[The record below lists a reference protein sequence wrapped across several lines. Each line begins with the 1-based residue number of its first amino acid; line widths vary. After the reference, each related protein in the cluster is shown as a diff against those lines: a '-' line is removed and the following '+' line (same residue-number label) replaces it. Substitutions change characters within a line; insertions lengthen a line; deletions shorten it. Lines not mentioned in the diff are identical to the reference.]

1 MWMLLV
7 DVQVVDGVDSLVG
20 SCSGQALQYVSAMA
34 DDSLVGLDSF
44 HVMAW
49 AITGYVFHSTF
60 TIAPGAARWP
70 GQRWEREEIEER
82 FKYQINL
89 FFKFKIIS
97 LN

>member
-1 MWMLLV
+1 MREGWGWREFFFGAEGIFEGRVSVALEAPGKIGTAACKNE
-7 DVQVVDGVDSLVG
+7 VVDGVDSLVG

-60 TIAPGAARWP
+60 TIDQLA
-70 GQRWEREEIEER
+70 
-82 FKYQINL
+82 L
-89 FFKFKIIS
+89 
-97 LN
+97 